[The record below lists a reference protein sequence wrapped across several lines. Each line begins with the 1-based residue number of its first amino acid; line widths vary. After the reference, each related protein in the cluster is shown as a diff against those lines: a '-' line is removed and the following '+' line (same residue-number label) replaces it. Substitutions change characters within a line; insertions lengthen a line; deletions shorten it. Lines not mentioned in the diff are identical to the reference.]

1 MYSGRSSVCRGKRK
15 RTSLD
20 MWTSS
25 VSSLSPSPIWQ
36 LQQMKRQRCTSTTAT
51 TPALT
56 SRYATFV
63 HHWEINE
70 LVLLAFLFINC
81 IFCENMLQS
90 NRYNYNFNNLLTTRF
105 KFLIKLTPIE
115 YALNIDCIVSNALL
129 IRKRVV
135 LVARQVVKV

>member
-1 MYSGRSSVCRGKRK
+1 MYSDHSSVCRGKRK

-25 VSSLSPSPIWQ
+25 VSSRSLSPIWQ
-36 LQQMKRQRCTSTTAT
+36 LRQMKRQPCTSTTAT

-70 LVLLAFLFINC
+70 LVLLTFLFINC

-90 NRYNYNFNNLLTTRF
+90 KRYNYNFNNLLTTRF

-115 YALNIDCIVSNALL
+115 YALNTDCIVSIALL

-135 LVARQVVKV
+135 LVACQVVKV